1 MLLTIENGQVDGI
14 YDLMHQYDSLP
25 LNILPRDLE
34 HTYRHIVIF
43 YSRHRHIVMYN
54 FVELSKREMGR
65 VGERPKVDMGL
76 RIAMDVGSTF
86 NLHF

>member
-1 MLLTIENGQVDGI
+1 MVKWTE
-14 YDLMHQYDSLP
+14 YALMHQYDSLP

-34 HTYRHIVIF
+34 HTYRHIV
-43 YSRHRHIVMYN
+43 MYN
-54 FVELSKREMGR
+54 FVELSKREIGR
-65 VGERPKVDMGL
+65 VGERPKVEMGL